1 MGMSSRALGEDIVTD
16 SVTVNVLGQSGKI
29 RMYSTDAG
37 MSDPNL
43 VTIEMDALRE
53 LDADGET
60 VGNSGQ
66 ERHSI
71 QTFAS
76 QDFTFHP
83 LVSDVLMGVNAS
95 IHASAHRLSFE
106 SSIGGDV
113 GNIAVDTFIISSD
126 GLVGPESEQWSAG
139 IGDMKFNIRFP
150 NWKWC
155 GDPDSNCN
163 GGGVGEYLEL
173 DIKMKG
179 NLAQVLLI
187 PGTLNTYDLGGD
199 ANLTLT
205 DFVMLDGQE
214 GQMAPGYPQM
224 LNQGGSQ
231 IFRFRFPKFASS
243 AEYDPLL
250 RQGWHW
256 GQLQQA
262 VSDFNNADTAA
273 ISASIPGFS
282 FSILT
287 SLLMFAG
294 IASSL

>member
-1 MGMSSRALGEDIVTD
+1 
-16 SVTVNVLGQSGKI
+16 
-29 RMYSTDAG
+29 MYSTDAG

-71 QTFAS
+71 QNFAS

-83 LVSDVLMGVNAS
+83 LVSNVLMGTNAS

-106 SSIGGDV
+106 SSIGDV
-113 GNIAVDTFIISSD
+113 GSISVDTFVITSE
-126 GLVGPESEQWSAG
+126 GLVGPESEQWNSG
-139 IGDMKFNIRFP
+139 IGDMKFNVRFP
-150 NWKWC
+150 SWKWC
-155 GDPDSNCN
+155 GDLDSNCN
-163 GGGVGEYLEL
+163 GGGVGMYLEL

-179 NLAQVLLI
+179 NLSQVMLI
-187 PGTLNTYDLGGD
+187 PGTANTYDLGGG

-205 DFVMLDGQE
+205 DFVVIDGQE
-214 GQMAPGYPQM
+214 ARMASGYPQM
-224 LNQGGSQ
+224 FNQGNSQ
-231 IFRFRFPKFASS
+231 IFRFRFPKFTSS
-243 AEYDPLL
+243 AEYDPLF

-262 VSDFNNADTAA
+262 IGDFNNADTAA
-273 ISASIPGFS
+273 ISTSTPGS
-282 FSILT
+282 TLSILT
-287 SLLMFAG
+287 SLSIFAG
-294 IASSL
+294 LAFSL